1 MSRQCRKC
9 GAYATSTYFSNQY
22 YCQDCETKR
31 LWDNGDKVYA
41 EQMAL
46 RRRMIKVKEAR
57 KKIDEFVDDKIKR
70 GLITRENIE
79 EME

>member
-1 MSRQCRKC
+1 
-9 GAYATSTYFSNQY
+9 
-22 YCQDCETKR
+22 
-31 LWDNGDKVYA
+31 
-41 EQMAL
+41 MAL